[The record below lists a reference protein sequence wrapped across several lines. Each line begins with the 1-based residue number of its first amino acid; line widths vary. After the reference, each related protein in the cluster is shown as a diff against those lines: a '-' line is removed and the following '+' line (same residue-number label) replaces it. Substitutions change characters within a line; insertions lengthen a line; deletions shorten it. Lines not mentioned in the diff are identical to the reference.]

1 MGGGA
6 NRPELAPDF
15 FFSPPHLSNPESLQD
30 AEQRNNEG
38 HICSGNI
45 HFSQCSAIRE
55 LDQGAV
61 RLGGSRDTL
70 FQPQTFPQR
79 GLTGKGWEG

>member
-15 FFSPPHLSNPESLQD
+15 FFFPPPFSNPESLQD

-45 HFSQCSAIRE
+45 HFSQCSVIRE

-61 RLGGSRDTL
+61 RLG
-70 FQPQTFPQR
+70 
-79 GLTGKGWEG
+79 EGAGTRFSSHRHSHSGG